1 MRKKKNGFTLVELL
15 VTIALMLTILG
26 IAIVSFISVSNNKK
40 KEAWNQVK
48 SQIETAALEY
58 FNANEY
64 LFEGLSD
71 DVTGKISVGKL
82 VEEDYLNQV
91 TNPATGLLVSNCAVV
106 NVKKTNGRYSASFD
120 DKSANIT
127 NTTCNSS
134 AEIVVSEVG
143 APTLS
148 PVVTCT
154 EGNENWCRSNAIITL
169 NIGTNKNGAIK
180 DVTLEQLETKDT
192 TTCNLNDN
200 STIINCNNDGTTSVN
215 VEVTN
220 MGGKIARWTGDLKID
235 TTPPSVTNV
244 GLRSS
249 TNDYNS
255 NLVYGSFTVSDSL
268 SGLDVVSSNVPRS
281 DTGVKEWNKGGST
294 EPWVILGYS
303 GIVSN
308 ELDGSSKTMT
318 ITATDKAGNESSGN
332 SNNYVVYKACSQK
345 EEKNFYTG
353 SCNNDGYKMKR
364 ISKVDKYNNK
374 IVCEN
379 GVPFKVDCAV
389 ESIVFALNY
398 NNGNA
403 SSNPGMKGVG
413 PMASNGK
420 GRIFKSNTGAEDYS
434 TGKRGMNVSTGW
446 NGTKLNGRSSSCN
459 PWENA
464 DCTATDAGYAA
475 SSCKDVSDFQ
485 RRFRF
490 KVRWTDGTVSN
501 EQFINLDG
509 TGPSYKTYFTGRNT
523 DLRVMIS
530 EDLSEK
536 IYRYGCSNGSNINVR
551 TCGKSSGGT
560 PNVTTHVYYL
570 QAGGKTSNTI
580 SLYTKYFVDC
590 GY

>member
-1 MRKKKNGFTLVELL
+1 MRKKNGFTLVELL

-26 IAIVSFISVSNNKK
+26 IAIVSFVNVSNNKK
-40 KEAWNQVK
+40 EEAWNNVK

-64 LFEGLSD
+64 LFEGLSNE
-71 DVTGKISVGKL
+71 VTGEISVGKL
-82 VEEDYLNQV
+82 VQEDYLNQV
-91 TNPATGLLVSNCAVV
+91 TNPVTGLLVPNCAVV
-106 NVKKTNGRYSASFD
+106 SVKKNNGRFSASFNED
-120 DKSANIT
+120 SID
-127 NTTCNSS
+127 NTPATCDSS
-134 AEIVVSEVG
+134 AEIVVSDVG
-143 APTLS
+143 APSLDPNS
-148 PVVTCT
+148 SC
-154 EGNENWCRSNAIITL
+154 ERDGNNGWCRGNVEINL
-169 NIGTNKNGAIK
+169 NIKTNNNGAIK
-180 DVTLEQLETKDT
+180 NVSMTD
-192 TTCNLNDN
+192 LND
-200 STIINCNNDGTTSVN
+200 SEICKLDDEKEIINCDSDGVANVSV
-215 VEVTN
+215 VVTN
-220 MGGKIARWTGDLKID
+220 LSGKTAKWSGNVSID
-235 TTPPSVTNV
+235 TEAPSITNV
-244 GLRSS
+244 GLRSRED
-249 TNDYNS
+249 DYNS
-255 NLVYGSFTVSDSL
+255 NLVYGSFTVGDSL
-268 SGLDVVSSNVPRS
+268 SGLDVVTSNVPRS
-281 DTGVKEWNKGGST
+281 DTGVKKWNKGGST

-332 SNNYVVYKACSQK
+332 SNNYVVYEECDQK

-353 SCNNDGYKMKR
+353 SCNNNGYKMKR

-389 ESIVFALNY
+389 ESVVFALNY
-398 NNGNA
+398 NAGDA
-403 SSNPGMKGVG
+403 GSNPGMKGVG

-420 GRIFKSNTGAEDYS
+420 GRIFKSNTRAEDYS

-570 QAGGKTSNTI
+570 QAGGKTSNMV
-580 SLYTKYFVDC
+580 SLYTKYFVNC